1 MRRGYPVII
10 VNAKM
15 FKHLTYGSSEAEVAS
30 RTHYDDDFLLVHGV
44 IYLGKNYINAKDVP
58 PFVIMI

>member
-1 MRRGYPVII
+1 
-10 VNAKM
+10 M
-15 FKHLTYGSSEAEVAS
+15 FKYLTYGSGEAEVAS

-44 IYLGKNYINAKDVP
+44 IYLGKNYINAEDVP